1 MRKVPALREGDTV
14 AFVSPS
20 SQSSMDSIEKAVRI
34 TEDMGFRV
42 KLSRSCYES
51 EGYHAGTDFVRAD
64 DINRAFLDPE
74 VSGIFC
80 VRGGDGAIRLPQ
92 RLDLDAIYRNPKV
105 FLGYS
110 DVTILHLVLNR
121 PRGFITFHGPMPAT
135 DFISSY
141 FSGYVRDGLL
151 KAVTGVEPLGEIAP
165 CPGGPAMETLVPG
178 TAEGELTGGNLAL
191 ICALMGTPWE
201 IDTRGKILLLED
213 TDEPVFRIDRML
225 TQLRLAGKLDDAA
238 GIVLGQFTRI
248 PPRKPKDSFTLPE
261 VLEAIIVPEG
271 KPTLVNAC
279 FGHGPRKAT
288 LPLGARAVLDG
299 SKSTLTVVESGV
311 E

>member
-1 MRKVPALREGDTV
+1 
-14 AFVSPS
+14 
-20 SQSSMDSIEKAVRI
+20 MDSIEKAVRI

-191 ICALMGTPWE
+191 ICAL
-201 IDTRGKILLLED
+201 
-213 TDEPVFRIDRML
+213 
-225 TQLRLAGKLDDAA
+225 
-238 GIVLGQFTRI
+238 
-248 PPRKPKDSFTLPE
+248 
-261 VLEAIIVPEG
+261 
-271 KPTLVNAC
+271 
-279 FGHGPRKAT
+279 
-288 LPLGARAVLDG
+288 
-299 SKSTLTVVESGV
+299 
-311 E
+311 